1 MILKFSKIF
10 YLYYFWGS
18 KHRWHHK
25 DCFDN
30 QISFWNYIFS
40 SVKLSF
46 ENCSSQAFLKQ
57 NTWTLSL
64 NIKEFGIACF
74 WKYITVLLFQVS
86 HWNWSTELRQSHV
99 IYRQGTKYGWP
110 ICFQRMHY
118 NLILSYSN
126 LPVTSNVIHV
136 SNSIFE
142 DLLWHLAALC
152 FTTINQQ

>member
-1 MILKFSKIF
+1 MSILVWKYIHYILTPTCLESFLIIYNSIILSSTWNIRNLILKFFKII
-10 YLYYFWGS
+10 YLYYFRGS

-46 ENCSSQAFLKQ
+46 ENCSSQTFMKQ

-64 NIKEFGIACF
+64 NIKQFGIACF
-74 WKYITVLLFQVS
+74 WKYIIVLLFQVS

-99 IYRQGTKYGWP
+99 IYR
-110 ICFQRMHY
+110 
-118 NLILSYSN
+118 
-126 LPVTSNVIHV
+126 
-136 SNSIFE
+136 
-142 DLLWHLAALC
+142 
-152 FTTINQQ
+152 